1 MILYFNVKSASGL
14 DPHTIFISIMKY
26 IFVIAGLKFVEKRH
40 DMVGF
45 FNIYIGLVLII
56 DICFTIYTYMRD
68 TFFSFP
74 GLSKFKPSSTDFSKQ
89 FDDIIDTN
97 FDFKQ
102 FNKELDNFND
112 QISSMMKKKSV
123 KIIKKDNSISE
134 EDIKIF
140 NKNVA
145 NSSIHSIHSIH
156 SIQSNQINLEQKQ
169 DNNQDLHIASPET

>member
-1 MILYFNVKSASGL
+1 MILYFNVKLGSGL

-26 IFVIAGLKFVEKRH
+26 IFVVAGLKFVEKRY
-40 DMVGF
+40 DIVGF
-45 FNIYIGLVLII
+45 FNIYIILVLII
-56 DICFTIYTYMRD
+56 DVFFTLYTYMKD
-68 TFFSFP
+68 TYFTFP
-74 GLSKFKPSSTDFSKQ
+74 GLVKLNKLNKLKQNPTDFSKQ

-123 KIIKKDNSISE
+123 KIIKKDNSLSE

-140 NKNVA
+140 NKNVV
-145 NSSIHSIHSIH
+145 NSS
-156 SIQSNQINLEQKQ
+156 N
-169 DNNQDLHIASPET
+169 

>member
-1 MILYFNVKSASGL
+1 MILYFNVKSASSLGL
-14 DPHTIFISIMKY
+14 NPHTIFISIMKY
-26 IFVIAGLKFVEKRH
+26 IFVVAGLKFVERKH

-45 FNIYIGLVLII
+45 FNIYIGLVLLI
-56 DICFTIYTYMRD
+56 DICFTVYSYMKD
-68 TFFSFP
+68 TFFTFP
-74 GLSKFKPSSTDFSKQ
+74 GSCLTKTSFGGITNKLKQNPIDFSKQ
-89 FDDIIDTN
+89 FDDIIDSN
-97 FDFKQ
+97 FDFNQ

-145 NSSIHSIHSIH
+145 NSSIQPNI
-156 SIQSNQINLEQKQ
+156 NQT
-169 DNNQDLHIASPET
+169 NQDLHIASPET